1 MGDRVREL
9 LYPLLLPTIVAI
21 VWFSGWVRQVDD
33 RMGGSGFPPIQT
45 QQPTH
50 VASGNRADAAG
61 PPAAVPFV
69 DESDVMATAD
79 DGPVI
84 GY

>member
-33 RMGGSGFPPIQT
+33 RMGGSGFPQIHSP
-45 QQPTH
+45 QPTH
-50 VASGNRADAAG
+50 VAYDRSEDAG
-61 PPAAVPFV
+61 VTDAVPFV